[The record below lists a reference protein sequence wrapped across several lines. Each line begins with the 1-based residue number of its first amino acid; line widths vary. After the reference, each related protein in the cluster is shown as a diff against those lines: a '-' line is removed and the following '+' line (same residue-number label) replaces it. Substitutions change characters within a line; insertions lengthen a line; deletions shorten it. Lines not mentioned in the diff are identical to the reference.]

1 MHSINTVQS
10 LGFLPTFLH
19 PWVVSAG
26 QLPLLFLVLVYFY
39 TRYFFASAM
48 AHISAMYLA
57 FVAAAI
63 AVGTPPIIAA
73 IGLGYT
79 STLSMSL
86 TQYAGG
92 PGPALY
98 GSGYN
103 STGQW
108 WGVSFIVSILSLV
121 IWFGVGGLWMKLLG
135 WW

>member
-1 MHSINTVQS
+1 MEE
-10 LGFLPTFLH
+10 
-19 PWVVSAG
+19 
-26 QLPLLFLVLVYFY
+26 
-39 TRYFFASAM
+39 
-48 AHISAMYLA
+48 AHRQNAD
-57 FVAAAI
+57 AAAGGKGHENQKS
-63 AVGTPPIIAA
+63 VHPD
-73 IGLGYT
+73 
-79 STLSMSL
+79 
-86 TQYAGG
+86 QAGG